1 MEKMNETDPFFSGIE
16 ISLSPEQKRLLCVF
30 IKELTAW
37 NRRMNLTG
45 LSSTQRIF
53 DELVSDSLLP
63 LAYLPNTGTCL
74 DVGSGAGF
82 PAVPLAICRP
92 GIRFFFMEPN
102 FKKGSFLKQ
111 IIRLCGLKRTEV
123 IRERIEKPSRPLP
136 FQGVDII
143 TSRAMAP
150 LPKLIGCCTPYLAPG
165 GMMVAFLGNRF
176 EEILKEC
183 EPLLKEK
190 NLLIDS
196 LKSYTLKG
204 KKSER
209 RLLILKKDNNTLTE
223 TREPH

>member
-1 MEKMNETDPFFSGIE
+1 MQEAALSIQEIE
-16 ISLSPEQKRLLCVF
+16 HSLSTEQRHLLGIFV
-30 IKELTAW
+30 KELLAW

-53 DELVSDSLLP
+53 DELVADSLLP
-63 LAYLPNTGTCL
+63 LDYLPNTGTCL

-82 PAVPLAICRP
+82 PAVPLSICRP
-92 GIRFFFMEPN
+92 GIRVFLMEPN

-123 IRERIEKPSRPLP
+123 IRERIEKPSKPLP
-136 FQGVDII
+136 FQEVDII

-150 LPKLIGCCTPYLAPG
+150 LPKLIGWCTPYLTPG

-190 NLLIDS
+190 NLLFDS
-196 LKSYTLKG
+196 LKPYTPKG

-209 RLLILKKDNNTLTE
+209 RLLILKKDNN
-223 TREPH
+223 P